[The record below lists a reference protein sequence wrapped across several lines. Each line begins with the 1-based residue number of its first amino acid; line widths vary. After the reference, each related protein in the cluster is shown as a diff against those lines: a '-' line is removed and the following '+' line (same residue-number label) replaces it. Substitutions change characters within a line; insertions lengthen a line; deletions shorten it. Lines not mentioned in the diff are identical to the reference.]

1 MRRKGTTMATARR
14 ATGSTKTPGQLF
26 ALVFGA
32 VYVLV
37 GILGFID
44 PLVGDQDKLLGIFGI
59 TPLHNIAHLAIG
71 VLLLVGSRTPDTAR
85 MVNLV
90 VGVVYLL
97 LGILGL
103 FGVLIEDGQA
113 IDLNNN
119 AADTVLHLATAA
131 LALYFGTVG
140 SGVRHSSTA

>member
-1 MRRKGTTMATARR
+1 MSTARR
-14 ATGSTKTPGQLF
+14 AAGSAKTPGQLF

-44 PLVGDQDKLLGIFGI
+44 PLVNNQDKLLGIFGI
-59 TPLHNIAHLAIG
+59 NALHNFAHLAVG
-71 VLLLVGSRTPDTAR
+71 VLLLFGSRAPDTAR

-90 VGVVYLL
+90 VGAVYLL

-103 FGVLIEDGQA
+103 FGILIEEGQA
-113 IDLNNN
+113 LALNNN
-119 AADTVLHLATAA
+119 PADTVLHFATAA
-131 LALYFGTVG
+131 LALYFGTAGSDVG
-140 SGVRHSSTA
+140 RASTTT

>member
-1 MRRKGTTMATARR
+1 MSTVRSARGTA
-14 ATGSTKTPGQLF
+14 KTPGQLF
-26 ALVFGA
+26 GLVFGA

-44 PLVGDQDKLLGIFGI
+44 PLVDDQDRLLGIFGI
-59 TPLHNIAHLAIG
+59 TPLHNVAHLAVG
-71 VLLLVGSRTPDTAR
+71 ALLLFGSRAPDTAR

-97 LGILGL
+97 LGVLGL
-103 FGVLIEDGQA
+103 FGILIEDGQA

-119 AADTVLHLATAA
+119 AADTVLHFATAA
-131 LALYFGTVG
+131 LALYFGTAG
-140 SGVRHSSTA
+140 SGVGRTTRTA

>member
-1 MRRKGTTMATARR
+1 MSTARG
-14 ATGSTKTPGQLF
+14 ATSTAKTPGQLF
-26 ALVFGA
+26 GLVFGT

-44 PLVGDQDKLLGIFGI
+44 PLVDDQDWLLGIFGI
-59 TPLHNIAHLAIG
+59 TPLHNVAHLAVG
-71 VLLLVGSRTPDTAR
+71 ALLLFGSRAPDTAR

-103 FGVLIEDGQA
+103 FGILIEDGQA

-119 AADTVLHLATAA
+119 AADTVLHFGTAA
-131 LALYFGTVG
+131 LALYFGTAG
-140 SGVRHSSTA
+140 SGVARTRSTA

>member
-1 MRRKGTTMATARR
+1 MSTARP
-14 ATGSTKTPGQLF
+14 AAGTTKTPGQLF
-26 ALVFGA
+26 GLVFGA

-44 PLVGDQDKLLGIFGI
+44 PLVSDDDKLLGIFGI
-59 TPLHNIAHLAIG
+59 TPLHNVAHLAVG
-71 VLLLVGSRTPDTAR
+71 ALLLFGSRAPDTAR

-97 LGILGL
+97 LGVLGL
-103 FGVLIEDGQA
+103 FGILIEDGQA

-119 AADTVLHLATAA
+119 AADTVLHFATAA
-131 LALYFGTVG
+131 LALYFGTAG
-140 SGVRHSSTA
+140 SGVGRTTRTA

>member
-1 MRRKGTTMATARR
+1 MSTARP
-14 ATGSTKTPGQLF
+14 AGGVTKTPGQLF

-44 PLVGDQDKLLGIFGI
+44 PLVNNQDKLLGIFGI
-59 TPLHNIAHLAIG
+59 STLHNIAHLAVG
-71 VLLLVGSRTPDTAR
+71 ALLLIGSRAPDTAR

-97 LGILGL
+97 LGVLGL
-103 FGVLIEDGQA
+103 FGILIESGEA
-113 IDLNNN
+113 LDLNNN
-119 AADTVLHLATAA
+119 AADTGLHFATAA
-131 LALYFGTVG
+131 LALYFATAG
-140 SGVRHSSTA
+140 SGVASRTATTA

>member
-1 MRRKGTTMATARR
+1 MSTARP
-14 ATGSTKTPGQLF
+14 AAGTAKTPGQLF

-44 PLVGDQDKLLGIFGI
+44 PLVSDDDKLLGIFGI
-59 TPLHNIAHLAIG
+59 TPLHNVAHLAVG
-71 VLLLVGSRTPDTAR
+71 ALLLFGSRAPDTAR

-103 FGVLIEDGQA
+103 FGILIEDGQA

-119 AADTVLHLATAA
+119 AADTVLHFGTAA
-131 LALYFGTVG
+131 LALYFGTAG
-140 SGVRHSSTA
+140 SGVARTTSTA

>member
-1 MRRKGTTMATARR
+1 MSTARPG
-14 ATGSTKTPGQLF
+14 AGTTKTPGQLF

-32 VYVLV
+32 VYVLI

-44 PLVGDQDKLLGIFGI
+44 PLVSSDDKLLGIFGI
-59 TPLHNIAHLAIG
+59 SALHNVAHLAVG
-71 VLLLVGSRTPDTAR
+71 ALLLIGSRAPDTAR

-97 LGILGL
+97 LGVLGL
-103 FGVLIEDGQA
+103 FGILIESGQA

-119 AADTVLHLATAA
+119 AADTVLHFATAA
-131 LALYFGTVG
+131 LALYFGTAG
-140 SGVRHSSTA
+140 SGVGRTTSTA